1 VIDIVAVRGADAVG
15 GWLFTALRSLAAE
28 LRAVPVV
35 AIVIA
40 GACLFLAVGLGRAQE
55 RRAKL

>member
-1 VIDIVAVRGADAVG
+1 
-15 GWLFTALRSLAAE
+15 
-28 LRAVPVV
+28 V